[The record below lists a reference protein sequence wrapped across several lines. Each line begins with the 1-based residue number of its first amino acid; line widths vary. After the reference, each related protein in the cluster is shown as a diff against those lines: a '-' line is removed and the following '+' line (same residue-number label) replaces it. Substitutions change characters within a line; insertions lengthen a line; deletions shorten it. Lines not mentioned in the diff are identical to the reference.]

1 MGNTPTPTTTTL
13 VVPLTKSKIY
23 KYTCISIYNTIHTA
37 TVFPICKTPLLMLSK
52 GFLFGTENLIIIIHI
67 MSVIGN
73 KTSVKF
79 QVTIGTSQVF
89 NLFMYRYRRVSIK
102 LKRQHFIN

>member
-1 MGNTPTPTTTTL
+1 
-13 VVPLTKSKIY
+13 
-23 KYTCISIYNTIHTA
+23 
-37 TVFPICKTPLLMLSK
+37 
-52 GFLFGTENLIIIIHI
+52 

-73 KTSVKF
+73 KTPVKF